1 MGTPTKKRTSG
12 QRKRRSSHFALKAKR
27 LARLARHRRVR
38 KKVSGTSQ
46 KPRLCVYRSL
56 KHIYA
61 QLIDDA
67 QGATLASASTLS
79 PDYKKMKL
87 SAGSNKEAAEA
98 VGRILA
104 GKALEKGIQ
113 SVVFD
118 KNGYRYHGRI
128 RALADAVREKGLQF

>member
-1 MGTPTKKRTSG
+1 MDKI
-12 QRKRRSSHFALKAKR
+12 KAKR

-67 QGATLASASTLS
+67 QGVTLASVSTLT
-79 PDYKKMKL
+79 PYYKTFTL
-87 SAGSNKEAAEA
+87 WAGTNNAAAEA

>member
-1 MGTPTKKRTSG
+1 M
-12 QRKRRSSHFALKAKR
+12 
-27 LARLARHRRVR
+27 
-38 KKVSGTSQ
+38 
-46 KPRLCVYRSL
+46 
-56 KHIYA
+56 
-61 QLIDDA
+61 
-67 QGATLASASTLS
+67 S

-87 SAGSNKEAAEA
+87 SAGSNKEAAKA

-104 GKALEKGIQ
+104 DVALEKGIQ

>member
-1 MGTPTKKRTSG
+1 MDKI
-12 QRKRRSSHFALKAKR
+12 KAKR

-67 QGATLASASTLS
+67 QGVTLASASTLS